1 MGEPLQKAILELNVE
16 VKTMTR
22 DVNMD
27 GPLEIDNAK
36 MDLQQQVACL
46 RRKNFTNM
54 SNLLSKFKNVG
65 EDETK
70 IVKKDDKDKKA
81 FKRENKKLTE

>member
-36 MDLQQQVACL
+36 MDL
-46 RRKNFTNM
+46 
-54 SNLLSKFKNVG
+54 
-65 EDETK
+65 
-70 IVKKDDKDKKA
+70 
-81 FKRENKKLTE
+81 